1 MAAAKLVTRC
11 PACRTAFRLVADQLR
26 LRQGLVRC
34 GHCETVFDAREHLIE
49 VPAPATSAAAPSP
62 HRQSEPS
69 APASAPVDT
78 EFEATPA
85 SSAAVFDPGYDPGYD
100 VPALDS
106 PTMMMA
112 PAEDE
117 EEAPF
122 DVEDD
127 AVRDPASSW
136 AEPEAEPAPH
146 GIAQPAL
153 QEALPEAPAEIH
165 GGHPEETAGEDT
177 ELQPTQPEAAEAAQ
191 ATEASA
197 VEPEAEPH
205 YESQPERESVEA
217 EQPEVGPVAAANG
230 VHHAEQDAPHEAPES
245 AAIVTAHAPWPTL
258 DRSAFED
265 EEPAPAAPDVVQA
278 GAQEDAADEP
288 ASEPHAGS
296 PAEPVLRSASEF
308 LRAQS
313 SDSTEVPALA
323 DAAPTTYEAGHET
336 HRGYGRD
343 GHEGDDADHES
354 AHASG
359 HEAGPDDG
367 RNLGPTYGPSPG
379 EAFSATAGAIAR
391 ENATRRWAREEPQMG
406 PAFAPDFLRQARE
419 RERERAREVAAPPAP
434 PRFRYGWHIAAGV
447 LALGVVM
454 QGMYL
459 MRGQLAGHFPALR
472 PVLEAACAPLGCDV
486 PPWRDIDAL
495 RIDTSQLQKQEEG
508 SDAYL
513 LAVTL
518 RNQGRATTALP
529 AIELVM
535 TDLQDQLL
543 LRRVLEPSEYL
554 EPAQKTFATHG
565 LRAGME
571 LPVRVRFR
579 TQQAA
584 ANYRVLIFYP

>member
-62 HRQSEPS
+62 HRQPEPS
-69 APASAPVDT
+69 PPASAPVNT

-127 AVRDPASSW
+127 AVRDPAPSW
-136 AEPEAEPAPH
+136 EPERTPH
-146 GIAQPAL
+146 GVAQPAL
-153 QEALPEAPAEIH
+153 QEALPEAPVEIQ
-165 GGHPEETAGEDT
+165 GGHAEETAGEDT

-197 VEPEAEPH
+197 AEPESEPH
-205 YESQPERESVEA
+205 NESQLERESVEA

-230 VHHAEQDAPHEAPES
+230 LHYAEQDAPHEAPES
-245 AAIVTAHAPWPTL
+245 AAIVTPHAAWPTL

-288 ASEPHAGS
+288 ASEPRAGS
-296 PAEPVLRSASEF
+296 PADPVLRSASEF

-313 SDSTEVPALA
+313 SDSTEVPGLA

-336 HRGYGRD
+336 RRGYGSDGHD
-343 GHEGDDADHES
+343 GHEGHDADHES

-359 HEAGPDDG
+359 HEAGPDYG

-419 RERERAREVAAPPAP
+419 RERAREVAATPST
-434 PRFRYGWHIAAGV
+434 PRSRYGWHIAAGV

-454 QGMYL
+454 QGLYL